1 MSEIALAWE
10 WAKGVT
16 APIIGAT
23 KIKHLEAAVRALD
36 VKLTPEEI
44 DYLDELYT
52 PHPIIGA
59 IDHNPPTGT
68 VLLDK
73 K

>member
-16 APIIGAT
+16 APIIGA
-23 KIKHLEAAVRALD
+23 
-36 VKLTPEEI
+36 
-44 DYLDELYT
+44 
-52 PHPIIGA
+52 